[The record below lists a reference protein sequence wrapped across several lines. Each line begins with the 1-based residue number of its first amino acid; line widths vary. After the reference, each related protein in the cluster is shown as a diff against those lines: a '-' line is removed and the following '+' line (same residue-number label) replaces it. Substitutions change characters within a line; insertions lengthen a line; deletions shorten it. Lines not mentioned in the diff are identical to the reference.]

1 MPDFDHPVLRWFH
14 DALGEPFDF
23 QLEAWGANREGA
35 SGLVN
40 AATGMG
46 KTLAVWLGPV
56 MQGWDE
62 REASAGRDTKESER
76 LRVLWVTPLRALA
89 TDTARALQVPV
100 EALGLPWDV
109 QLRTGDTSQSI
120 KKKQAQRLPTCLV
133 TTPESLSLLL
143 SYADARER
151 FHGLRCVV
159 CDEWHELL
167 STKRGT
173 QTELALARLRRWN
186 PGLQTWGLSATLG
199 NLEEAMR
206 ALVGVGVG
214 VDASRRGFTPDAAE
228 PPRFIPKPRLIRGRD
243 EKRIVVE
250 TLLPQDA
257 ERFPWA
263 GHLGLNLLQP
273 VLARLDAPGTSLLF
287 TNTRSQAEMWFAAI
301 TKAKPDWLG
310 QVALHHG
317 SIDRIVRNEVE
328 QLLRDGK
335 LRCVVCT
342 SSLDLGVDFSPVE
355 RVFQVGSPKGVARL
369 MQRAGRSGHQP
380 GAVSRVIGVPAHAF
394 ELVEF
399 AAARHAANARRI
411 ESRHPLNK
419 PLDVLVQH
427 LVSVAAGGGFV
438 AKDMFDEVRTAWS
451 YQDLSEQEWQ
461 WCLDFVTR
469 GGPALKAYP
478 EYAKVRP
485 ADDAASDGGISVP
498 PMIGPRPMPPREEV
512 ASRPTGGTPV
522 PPREGGT
529 PVPPHVVFVIA
540 SPRTARQHRMQI
552 GTISSSAAVLVKLQR
567 GRTLGTVEESFIGRL
582 RPGDRFVFAGRLLE
596 LIRVQGMTA
605 EVRPATGSRSH
616 VPTWQGGKSPL
627 SSQLADSV
635 RERLDAALAGD
646 FADPEMLA
654 IRPLLDLQAR
664 WSRIPPSGELLIEM
678 LRSRHGH
685 HAFVYPFQGRLVHE
699 GLGALVAYRLSQQ
712 EPRSISVTMNDYGF
726 ELLCDTPMDL
736 GVEDWRKAL
745 SREQLVEDL
754 LACLN
759 ETELARRQ
767 FRDIAR
773 VAGLI
778 FQGYPGQ
785 NKSSRQ
791 LQASSELFY
800 EVLTEFDPGNLL
812 IDQARREVLEQQL
825 EVNRLLVALER
836 LAAQRIVIER
846 PDRLTPLSF
855 PLWAEHLREQHV
867 SSESWQTRVMRMAVR
882 LEDAATG
889 SDDGGAW
896 DAGDEAYEPKPER
909 AAKRRKGRG
918 VRPMYA
924 R

>member
-1 MPDFDHPVLRWFH
+1 MPDADHPVLRWFH
-14 DALGEPFDF
+14 DTLGEPFDF
-23 QLEAWGANREGA
+23 QVETWAAYAEGA

-46 KTLAVWLGPV
+46 KTLAVWLGP
-56 MQGWDE
+56 MMRWWDE
-62 REASAGRDTKESER
+62 HPDPAAWKRDKPAP

-89 TDTARALQVPV
+89 TDTTRALQAPLD
-100 EALGLPWDV
+100 ALGLPWDV
-109 QLRTGDTSQSI
+109 QMRTGDTSQSI
-120 KKKQAQRLPTCLV
+120 KKKQATRLPTCLV

-151 FHGLRCVV
+151 FRGLGCVI

-186 PGLQTWGLSATLG
+186 PSLQTWGLSATLG
-199 NLEEAMR
+199 NLDEAMH
-206 ALVGVGVG
+206 ALVGEPRI
-214 VDASRRGFTPDAAE
+214 DMRGLAP
-228 PPRFIPKPRLIRGRD
+228 PRLIRGRD
-243 EKRIVVE
+243 EKRIDVE
-250 TLLPQDA
+250 TLLPADA

-263 GHLGLNLLQP
+263 GHLGLNLLKP
-273 VLARLDAPGTSLLF
+273 VLERLESPGTSLLF
-287 TNTRSQAEMWFAAI
+287 TNTRSQAEMWFAAM
-301 TKAKPDWLG
+301 TKARPEWLG
-310 QVALHHG
+310 EVALHHG
-317 SIDRIVRNEVE
+317 SIDRSVRNEVE
-328 QLLRDGK
+328 QLLREGR

-355 RVFQVGSPKGVARL
+355 RVFQIGSPKGVARL

-380 GAVSRVIGVPAHAF
+380 GATSRVIGVPAHAF

-399 AAARHAANARRI
+399 AAARHAAHARRI
-411 ESRHPLNK
+411 ESRHPLNR

-427 LVSVAAGGGFV
+427 LVTVAAGGGFSPH
-438 AKDMFDEVRTAWS
+438 DMFDEVRGAYS
-451 YQDLSEQEWQ
+451 YRDLSKQEWA

-478 EYAKVRP
+478 EYAKVIPLAQPSAISRQP
-485 ADDAASDGGISVP
+485 SAPNQVDDSMTPGYQSQRSGST
-498 PMIGPRPMPPREEV
+498 
-512 ASRPTGGTPV
+512 SPTFNAERLTPNAQL
-522 PPREGGT
+522 
-529 PVPPHVVFVIA
+529 VIA
-540 SPRTARQHRMQI
+540 SPRLAKLHRMGI
-552 GTISSSAAVLVKLQR
+552 GTISSSASVIVKLQR
-567 GRTLGTVEESFIGRL
+567 GRTLGTVEEGFVGRL

-605 EVRPATGSRSH
+605 QVRPASGSRSH

-635 RERLDAALAGD
+635 RERLDAALAD
-646 FADPEMLA
+646 DYSDPEVAA

-664 WSRIPPSGELLIEM
+664 WSRVPRTGELLIEY
-678 LRSRHGH
+678 LKSRNGH
-685 HAFVYPFQGRLVHE
+685 HAFLYPFQGRLVHE
-699 GLGALVAYRLSQQ
+699 GLGALAAYRLSQQ
-712 EPRSISVTMNDYGF
+712 APRSISVTMNDYGF
-726 ELLCDTPMDL
+726 ELLCDTPLELSTD
-736 GVEDWRKAL
+736 DWRNIL
-745 SREQLVEDL
+745 SRENLVEDL

-759 ETELARRQ
+759 KTELARRQ

-785 NKSSRQ
+785 NKSARQ

-800 EVLTEFDPGNLL
+800 DVLTEFDPGNLL

-825 EVNRLLVALER
+825 EVNRLLVALDR
-836 LAAQRIVIER
+836 LAGQTIVIQK

-867 SSESWQTRVMRMAVR
+867 SSESWQERVMRMAVR
-882 LEDAATG
+882 LEEAAG
-889 SDDGGAW
+889 GDGDEEAW
-896 DAGDEAYEPKPER
+896 DTADAEYEPKPER
-909 AAKRRKGRG
+909 AAKRRKPRG
-918 VRPMYA
+918 VRPAYT